1 MLILFAVIGLSL
13 MAQYTIELP
22 DSVGAIP
29 ITGQSFAVLLIA
41 YLLGLVDGS
50 IAIFIYLLLGII
62 GLPIFADGGS
72 GLDAI
77 TGTSVGFLY
86 GFLLTCL
93 LTNVLLDRSDSD
105 IKSIFQYMIVGT
117 TLILLFGGL
126 HLRLFISWEEVW
138 MHGIEPFLPGAM
150 VKLFI
155 ATIVA
160 YGLKQYVFGESN
172 TAIAATV
179 LAGKSNT
186 EEE

>member
-1 MLILFAVIGLSL
+1 

-41 YLLGLVDGS
+41 YFLGLVDGS

-77 TGTSVGFLY
+77 TGTSGGFLY

-93 LTNVLLDRSDSD
+93 LTNVLLDHSESD

-150 VKLFI
+150 VKLLI

-160 YGLKQYVFGESN
+160 FGVRQYVLGDRKDS
-172 TAIAATV
+172 AIASTS
-179 LAGKSNT
+179 LISKRSS